1 MAFTRTTKLA
11 YLGSILIFIA
21 GCSQHNSET
30 GYHDFNKVQLQFY
43 APTGALVTMGK
54 SCLGDIKADRSHQIN
69 IYGDPS
75 TRLEHEPEETATF
88 NLAPG
93 EYEFKYTG
101 AAGWP
106 GASVYGNIHVY
117 PVCELFQPGVK
128 TMLRK
133 TFIPIALPSPAT
145 PGMVTPKDDIFPY
158 ASSSHRLRIS
168 YQDVERIT
176 AGDMVTKVIFV
187 ADLTKA
193 KHEVDELEVDYVCLR
208 GQQQRLRAM
217 LCEAQLDALDNPKSK
232 EFIEIQC
239 KLKSLEQK
247 IDRNRD
253 RFSRLQAL
261 LKADNV
267 LIRREMMVLATDEIL
282 PAHEDPVRAAQELGQ
297 VVVVVRL
304 GGRHNHWG
312 YASEEEPVYYT

>member
-1 MAFTRTTKLA
+1 MAFSRTTKLA
-11 YLGSILIFIA
+11 CLGTVLTFFV
-21 GCSQHNSET
+21 GCSQHNFET

-43 APTGALVTMGK
+43 APTGSTVTMGK
-54 SCLGDIKADRSHQIN
+54 YVCGDIKADRSHQIN

-101 AAGWP
+101 IPGWEGAA
-106 GASVYGNIHVY
+106 VYGNIHVY
-117 PVCELFQPGVK
+117 DVCGLFNPGTK
-128 TMLRK
+128 MMLRK
-133 TFIPIALPSPAT
+133 CFIPVALPSPAT

-158 ASSSHRLRIS
+158 ASPSHRLRIS

-193 KHEVDELEVDYVCLR
+193 KHDVDQLEVEYTCMV
-208 GQQQRLRAM
+208 GKQQRYRAL
-217 LCEAQLDALDNPKSK
+217 LCEAQLDALDDPASK
-232 EFIEIQC
+232 DFIKIQC
-239 KLKSLEQK
+239 ELKELEQK
-247 IDRNRD
+247 INRNRD
-253 RFSRLQAL
+253 RYCRLQSL

-267 LIRREMMVLATDEIL
+267 LLRREMMVLATDEIL
-282 PAHEDPVRAAQELGQ
+282 PAHEDPVKAAQELGQ
-297 VVVVVRL
+297 VVVVLRL

-312 YASEEEPVYYT
+312 NPSQETPVYLP